1 MGTRVPGKWRCKLLP
16 GKAVRGCETMLE
28 PMPCLRNNGVPSLPP
43 GSRLLASLYSG
54 LSSPEIPPQTHHSSH
69 SEPLLFPEQLFC
81 PLHMLL
87 LLPKTFFLFPY
98 LFPSQILL
106 ILKDLALD
114 VSCNLL
120 QEAHQID
127 PSQLGQELLLE
138 KISTITM
145 TTDL

>member
-1 MGTRVPGKWRCKLLP
+1 
-16 GKAVRGCETMLE
+16 
-28 PMPCLRNNGVPSLPP
+28 
-43 GSRLLASLYSG
+43 
-54 LSSPEIPPQTHHSSH
+54 
-69 SEPLLFPEQLFC
+69 
-81 PLHMLL
+81 MLL